1 MSILKRLALN
11 EEGFLFDPT
20 TGDSFLLNTTGV
32 VLLRGVQ
39 EGLDEPRLL
48 ARLVERFEVDPA
60 QAARDVDDFLVQLR
74 ALRWI

>member
-20 TGDSFLLNTTGV
+20 TGDSFLLNASGL

-39 EGLDEPRLL
+39 EGLDEAHLT
-48 ARLVERFEVDPA
+48 ARLVERFAVDPE

-74 ALRWI
+74 VLRWL